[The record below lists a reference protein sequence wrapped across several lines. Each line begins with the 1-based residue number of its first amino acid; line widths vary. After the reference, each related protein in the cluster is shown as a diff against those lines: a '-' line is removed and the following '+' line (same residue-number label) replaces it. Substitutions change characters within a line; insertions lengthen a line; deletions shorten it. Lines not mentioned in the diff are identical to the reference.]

1 MNDERT
7 VHENVVDEWLTRA
20 NGSSA
25 DRLLDLLEASLR
37 LIWSR
42 ARRTLGDRTL
52 GAVVGR
58 VLYTSSEA
66 YPFLGSLR
74 VVAGGIRFD
83 DLRSEADAIAPPE
96 LLRAVRF
103 VVTELLDVLGHLT
116 AGILTP
122 ALHAELLTARLSGS
136 YARFGKA
143 RIGSRP

>member
-7 VHENVVDEWLTRA
+7 VHEVVVDEWLARA
-20 NGSSA
+20 NGSST

-66 YPFLGSLR
+66 YPFLGTLR
-74 VVAGGIRFD
+74 VSTRGIRFD
-83 DLRSEADAIAPPE
+83 GLRAEVDAIAPSD
-96 LLRAVRF
+96 LFRAVRF

-122 ALHAELLTARLSGS
+122 ALHAELLTARTGGS
-136 YARFGKA
+136 YARLGKA
-143 RIGSRP
+143 RIGNRL

>member
-7 VHENVVDEWLTRA
+7 VHESVVDEWLARA
-20 NGSSA
+20 NGSST

-66 YPFLGSLR
+66 YPFLGTLR
-74 VVAGGIRFD
+74 VSTGGIRFD
-83 DLRSEADAIAPPE
+83 DLRAEIDGIAPTD
-96 LLRAVRF
+96 LFRAVRF

-122 ALHAELLTARLSGS
+122 ALHAELLTARMGGS
-136 YARFGKA
+136 HARFGKA
-143 RIGSRP
+143 RIGNRL

>member
-1 MNDERT
+1 MSDERT
-7 VHENVVDEWLTRA
+7 VHENVVDQWLMRA
-20 NGSSA
+20 NGSSTE
-25 DRLLDLLEASLR
+25 RLLDLLEASLR

-58 VLYTSSEA
+58 VLYTSTEA

-74 VVAGGIRFD
+74 IVTGGIRFD
-83 DLRSEADAIAPPE
+83 DLRAEINSVAPPE

-122 ALHAELLTARLSGS
+122 ALHAELLTARLGGS
-136 YARFGKA
+136 YARVGKA
-143 RIGSRP
+143 RIGYRP